1 MAAGDKR
8 PDQLLEFKKRTG
20 PAMDQHQRQAGTI
33 APGMDKMKPLPLN
46 FRGKLSEP
54 VQPGFLHAPIVS
66 AQPIVDQPP
75 KIRNANTAFPS
86 AGIRQ
91 RGPVKRSEEH
101 TSELQSLMRI
111 SYAVFCLKKK
121 NKQMKNCNK
130 KTATQ
135 TNTRQQ

>member
-20 PAMDQHQRQAGTI
+20 PAMDQHQRQAGTT

-66 AQPIVDQPP
+66 APPIVDQPP
-75 KIRNANTAFPS
+75 KIRNANTDFPS

-91 RGPVKRSEEH
+91 RGPVKRPKSRPNFRGRPTGTCNLESH
-101 TSELQSLMRI
+101 MKRRFLQFSMSR
-111 SYAVFCLKKK
+111 A
-121 NKQMKNCNK
+121 
-130 KTATQ
+130 
-135 TNTRQQ
+135 

>member
-1 MAAGDKR
+1 
-8 PDQLLEFKKRTG
+8 
-20 PAMDQHQRQAGTI
+20 
-33 APGMDKMKPLPLN
+33 MDKMKPLPLN

-91 RGPVKRSEEH
+91 RGPVKCLKRSEERRVGKECVSTCRSRWSPYH
-101 TSELQSLMRI
+101 
-111 SYAVFCLKKK
+111 YKKK
-121 NKQMKNCNK
+121 NNTTRINN
-130 KTATQ
+130 
-135 TNTRQQ
+135 TN